1 MILDVEFIQKNN
13 CKFNLFLILDE
24 DMNLNQKITI
34 LWVDDEIDLLKPHVI
49 FLEDKGYSIV
59 TANNGVTAVELLE
72 NQYFDLVF
80 LDENMPGLSGLE
92 TLILI
97 KEKYSDLPVIMIT
110 KSEEESI
117 MEEAIGSKIS
127 DYLIKPVN
135 PNQILLSIKK
145 HIDSKRLVS
154 KKTNTDYQKEFRTIG
169 MKLVDSLNIQDWKE
183 LFKKITFWELELER
197 SGDAGMK
204 QILEMQKAEANAQF
218 LNSSNQ
224 TTKNGY

>member
-1 MILDVEFIQKNN
+1 
-13 CKFNLFLILDE
+13 
-24 DMNLNQKITI
+24 MNSNQKISI
-34 LWVDDEIDLLKPHVI
+34 LWVDDEIDLLKPHI
-49 FLEDKGYSIV
+49 LFLEDKGYSIV
-59 TANNGVTAVELLE
+59 TANNGVTAIELLE

-97 KEKYSDLPVIMIT
+97 KDKHSDLPVIMIT

-145 HIDSKRLVS
+145 HIDSERLVS
-154 KKTNTDYQKEFRTIG
+154 QKMVIIKESLG
-169 MKLVDSLNIQDWKE
+169 QLV
-183 LFKKITFWELELER
+183 
-197 SGDAGMK
+197 
-204 QILEMQKAEANAQF
+204 
-218 LNSSNQ
+218 
-224 TTKNGY
+224 